1 MTSGVNALGT
11 KAVVDILISVKAF
24 NNFNEDND
32 PHGEHDFGSF
42 NYEDQKIFWKID
54 NYNGQEGYD
63 LVLTIML
70 ADEY

>member
-11 KAVVDILISVKAF
+11 KAVVDILISIKAF

-54 NYNGQEGYD
+54 NYNGQEEYD